1 MDPKTAGISSSLATP
16 PLDERFA
23 DINGARMRYL
33 RAGSGPELVLVHG
46 LMGYSFSWRFTIPAL
61 SRHATVYAV
70 DLLGAGFSDRPP
82 GLDRRMRPTA
92 ARLLRFLE
100 TVGISSFDLLGTSH
114 GGAVAMI
121 AAALARG
128 RPDLRLRKLVL
139 VAPVN
144 PWSRHGRRLA
154 PLVGSRFGS
163 RLFVSAMKH
172 MHWTYPYWLARLYG
186 DPQRIPPGTLEG
198 YVAPTSLPGSFE
210 HGTGIVKHW
219 TQDLKELESVIPS
232 LADIPTLLVWGSRDA
247 AVDPRSAE
255 KLLPHFRQCELVVL
269 PGVGHLPYE
278 EAPDPFN
285 AALLAFLARGDQR

>member
-1 MDPKTAGISSSLATP
+1 
-16 PLDERFA
+16 
-23 DINGARMRYL
+23 MRYL
-33 RAGSGPELVLVHG
+33 RAGSGPALVLVHG

-61 SRHATVYAV
+61 SRHATVYAP

-92 ARLLRFLE
+92 ARLLCFLDI
-100 TVGISSFDLLGTSH
+100 VGISSFDLLGTSH

-121 AAALARG
+121 AAARARA
-128 RPDLRLRKLVL
+128 RADLRLRKLVL
-139 VAPVN
+139 AAPVN

-154 PLVGSRFGS
+154 PLIGSRLGS

-186 DPQRIPPGTLEG
+186 DPKRIPPGTLEG

-210 HGTGIVKHW
+210 HGTGIVKSW
-219 TQDLKELESVIPS
+219 TRDLKELESVIPS
-232 LADIPTLLVWGSRDA
+232 LADISTLLVWGSRDR

-255 KLLPHFRQCELVVL
+255 KLRLHFRQCELVVF

-278 EAPDPFN
+278 EAPDRFN
-285 AALLAFLARGDQR
+285 AALIEFLSRGDQR